1 MMPMVPTIMFRVHI
15 LSLTVPSASFF
26 LPPNTMAT
34 VLEDERRGERVQ
46 KKEDGTTHVG
56 VDKTEVL
63 LDVLLILS
71 ETDLE
76 EDKEER
82 EAATGGKTDEASTRS
97 R

>member
-1 MMPMVPTIMFRVHI
+1 
-15 LSLTVPSASFF
+15 
-26 LPPNTMAT
+26 MAT
-34 VLEDERRGERVQ
+34 VLEDERRRERVQ

-82 EAATGGKTDEASTRS
+82 EAAMG
-97 R
+97 